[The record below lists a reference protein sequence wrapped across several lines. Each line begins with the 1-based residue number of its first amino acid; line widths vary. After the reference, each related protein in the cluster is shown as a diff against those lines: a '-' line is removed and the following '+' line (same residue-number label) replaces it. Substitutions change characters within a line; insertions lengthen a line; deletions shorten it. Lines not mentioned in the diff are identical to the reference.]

1 MDCSAQKPG
10 IFAYS
15 TNYLIEADHSV
26 IVDVEGTRSIR
37 QTEVGTQCCI
47 GLKKAMTNE
56 GSAGLCCH
64 PVDQSEQPLL
74 SRILDDIAKKV
85 FLTKIVRLTFLT
97 TSLRIASGLAT
108 PNPSWEARHIIM

>member
-37 QTEVGTQCCI
+37 QTEVGTVHTMLDRI
-47 GLKKAMTNE
+47 EEN
-56 GSAGLCCH
+56 H
-64 PVDQSEQPLL
+64 DQ
-74 SRILDDIAKKV
+74 
-85 FLTKIVRLTFLT
+85 
-97 TSLRIASGLAT
+97 
-108 PNPSWEARHIIM
+108 